1 MVVRQPIMDS
11 SHERPAEKSA
21 SAAEINRRADVQ
33 GVHPASQD
41 ASEDLLAGGSVSLV
55 ETPESESDNPSLDLD
70 DKDFDD
76 DVDGMEIESF
86 EEADHEHDETDG
98 SDFKPRPAVSRV
110 GADGELISS
119 THNRRPQASDRQ
131 LPVRNDPSAPGLAQ
145 ASALSA
151 YMSQLRHH
159 APITRE
165 DEHELAKRW
174 SEDGDVDAAKLLVLA
189 NLRLVVKIAM
199 EYRRAWTNTLDLI
212 QEGNVGLMEAVQR
225 FDPYQGVKLSSY
237 AVYWIRAYILKYILD
252 NMRSVRLGTTRASR
266 KLFFRLNKEKRELER
281 LGYDV
286 EPRLLAERLE
296 VSEAD
301 VVDMEARLSRP
312 DQSFDAPLRAD
323 DSDGMTFGDRMRASV
338 ISSEDAVGGNELRE
352 VFLAQ
357 ISAFSETLT
366 DRDRQILDQRILA
379 EEPRTLAELGEEFEV
394 SRERVRQL
402 EAKLINRLRAFMQ
415 ENLVDFEYY
424 APDAG

>member
-1 MVVRQPIMDS
+1 MSPRPVDPDIPSNPSDEDGVSDDAVIEAEAIEIEALAREQADDDSDEQDGAQTRQ
-11 SHERPAEKSA
+11 A
-21 SAAEINRRADVQ
+21 V
-33 GVHPASQD
+33 
-41 ASEDLLAGGSVSLV
+41 LVS
-55 ETPESESDNPSLDLD
+55 SESSEER
-70 DKDFDD
+70 DD
-76 DVDGMEIESF
+76 DPVPTAPSGSLPIP
-86 EEADHEHDETDG
+86 ADP
-98 SDFKPRPAVSRV
+98 K
-110 GADGELISS
+110 
-119 THNRRPQASDRQ
+119 
-131 LPVRNDPSAPGLAQ
+131 APGVAQ
-145 ASALSA
+145 ASALTA

-165 DEHELAKRW
+165 EEHELAVRW
-174 SEDGDVDAAKLLVLA
+174 TEEGDVDAAKQLVLS

-281 LGYDV
+281 QGYEV

-296 VSEAD
+296 VSEDD
-301 VVDMEARLSRP
+301 VIDMEARLSRP
-312 DQSFDAPLRAD
+312 DVSFDAPLRSDEA
-323 DSDGMTFGDRMRASV
+323 DGMTFGDRMVAPG
-338 ISSEDAVGGNELRE
+338 ISSEATVGASELRT
-352 VFLAQ
+352 VFLEKIAEFAE
-357 ISAFSETLT
+357 SLPE
-366 DRDRQILDQRILA
+366 RDRQILDERILA
-379 EEPRTLAELGEEFEV
+379 EEPRTLADLGEEFAV

-402 EAKLINRLRAFMQ
+402 EAKLVKRLRAYME

-424 APDAG
+424 GPGGGA